1 MLIVEVFKKTY
12 QRNITKKDGTN
23 FKINYQEAEIRRQ
36 GKRPKPI
43 EITVPRS
50 GAYIEGLYTLTGG
63 TFRPDDYD
71 RLSLSPY
78 IQLAPLDEAIV
89 AAQSAKKEWTE
100 SAKLR
105 K

>member
-12 QRNITKKDGTN
+12 QRNITKKDGTD

-50 GAYIEGLYTLTGG
+50 GAYGEGLYTLTDSS
-63 TFRPDDYD
+63 FRPDDYD

-78 IQLAPLDEAIV
+78 IQLEPLDEAIIT
-89 AAQSAKKEWTE
+89 AQTAEKEWNE